1 MQQERYINESQN
13 DKPIL
18 KISTNENLTIHLIP
32 IGIFSIFLLYM
43 VWNDQNRTMLSK
55 SVFTLKYAQ
64 SRRHKS

>member
-13 DKPIL
+13 DETIL
-18 KISTNENLTIHLIP
+18 KISTNENLTIYLIP
-32 IGIFSIFLLYM
+32 IGIFNFCLYM

-55 SVFTLKYAQ
+55 SAFTLKYAQ